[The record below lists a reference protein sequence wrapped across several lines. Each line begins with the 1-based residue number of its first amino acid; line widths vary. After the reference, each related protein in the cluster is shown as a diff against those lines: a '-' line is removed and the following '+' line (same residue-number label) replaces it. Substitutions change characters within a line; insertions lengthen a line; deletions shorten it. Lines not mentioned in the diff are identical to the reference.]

1 MNQKLKDGCRIGCLM
16 IICTSLICITGIRIN
31 IEEAFW
37 LDHLIFCLSGIFSI
51 ILFIRAM
58 LLKFNAIYD
67 EGYVGEGGRC
77 GSGGS
82 GGDSGGCSS
91 CGGCGGGE

>member
-1 MNQKLKDGCRIGCLM
+1 MGCLM
-16 IICTSLICITGIRIN
+16 IINTALFLITIIRIN

-37 LDHLIFCLSGIFSI
+37 LDYLIFWLTVIFSI
-51 ILFIRAM
+51 ILCIMATM
-58 LLKFNAIYD
+58 LKANAIYD
-67 EGYVGEGGRC
+67 EGYIGEGGRC

-91 CGGCGGGE
+91 CGGGCGGGE

>member
-1 MNQKLKDGCRIGCLM
+1 M
-16 IICTSLICITGIRIN
+16 IICTALICITGIRIN

-58 LLKFNAIYD
+58 ILKTNAIYD
-67 EGYVGEGGRC
+67 EEYIGEGGRC
-77 GSGGS
+77 G
-82 GGDSGGCSS
+82 SGGCSS